1 MGAEIICWL
10 EERPIYLQTVATP
23 FKSHEDSTCKLV
35 PSSYHWSFLLA
46 WNADPN
52 KSQGSVPLL
61 NRCTQDLYETKLRN
75 PQVGDSYWKLP
86 RLENLWENPTSK
98 LRLFQVWSYIS
109 SMLQKGWRT
118 RTEAGKVH
126 DTFDASHKF
135 CPWNLLGELPDCHP
149 DTSKGGDLLRFD
161 NSETLPSGK
170 VT

>member
-23 FKSHEDSTCKLV
+23 FKSHEHSTCNWCHHRITE
-35 PSSYHWSFLLA
+35 PSYWLETLIPI
-46 WNADPN
+46 NPRDPY
-52 KSQGSVPLL
+52 
-61 NRCTQDLYETKLRN
+61 RCCTGAHRTCTKRNRN

-86 RLENLWENPTSK
+86 RLEKYGKTTSK

-109 SMLQKGWRT
+109 SMLKKGEGQEQKQEKSPWYLRCFPQILPLKPAWRV
-118 RTEAGKVH
+118 TE
-126 DTFDASHKF
+126 F
-135 CPWNLLGELPDCHP
+135 CHP
-149 DTSKGGDLLRFD
+149 DTSKGGDLLRCD